1 MKSPLL
7 LPSTGVFYDSNILSA
22 FGVGKD
28 WYQDAGTVK
37 YGPIQEG
44 YKQYLQM
51 MNQWYSEGL
60 IDPNFVSNTFTD
72 APAND
77 LLVSEDVMMT
87 TTYWGRVV
95 DAMVVNGITENK
107 DYWLTPI
114 AAAKQKKGDK
124 VGIRMWNSPI
134 LNQTVI
140 SSSCKNP
147 EIAAKWLDYQY
158 TKDAMILNNYGVEG
172 ETFNYD
178 KNGDPQFTDL
188 IMKNPDGLNSTDANR
203 LYIRRNG
210 SGWIDYKRQWLTNP
224 TVAHKDQVWAYDI
237 WSSDGTEQ
245 VIPNVTFSTQES
257 KDYSSYYSDIETYV
271 KEMTVNFIMGTTS
284 LDDWDTYVSTIQSM
298 GIEECTKLKQAA
310 LDRYNKR

>member
-1 MKSPLL
+1 
-7 LPSTGVFYDSNILSA
+7 
-22 FGVGKD
+22 
-28 WYQDAGTVK
+28 
-37 YGPIQEG
+37 
-44 YKQYLQM
+44 
-51 MNQWYSEGL
+51 
-60 IDPNFVSNTFTD
+60 
-72 APAND
+72 
-77 LLVSEDVMMT
+77 
-87 TTYWGRVV
+87 
-95 DAMVVNGITENK
+95 
-107 DYWLTPI
+107 
-114 AAAKQKKGDK
+114 
-124 VGIRMWNSPI
+124 
-134 LNQTVI
+134 
-140 SSSCKNP
+140 
-147 EIAAKWLDYQY
+147 
-158 TKDAMILNNYGVEG
+158 
-172 ETFNYD
+172 
-178 KNGDPQFTDL
+178 
-188 IMKNPDGLNSTDANR
+188 